1 MITIEHDG
9 ILHKIPK
16 NEQLTRLL
24 MRKDLL
30 ALPMSKWVE
39 LINKK
44 SGVCESHVLHNV
56 ILSALEYY
64 DKSQNVNSFIYKD
77 KQLWLDKNTRLG
89 LQQLVNSSEDKVSL
103 VLEDEILE
111 IPVDVANKFLKD
123 LEVYAGKCYLTT
135 QKHLINIKSLETLE
149 DIINYDYTSGYPEKI
164 VLNG

>member
-1 MITIEHDG
+1 MITLEYNG
-9 ILHKIPK
+9 TLYRVQKCTSLAK
-16 NEQLTRLL
+16 LLT
-24 MRKDLL
+24 RKDLL

-39 LINKK
+39 LLNLVNGNCK
-44 SGVCESHVLHNV
+44 VHMLQNV
-56 ILSALEYY
+56 ILHVITQY
-64 DKSQNVNSFIYKD
+64 DKSSNVNSFIFKD

-123 LEVYAGKCYLTT
+123 LEVYAGKCYLNT

>member
-1 MITIEHDG
+1 MITIQYDG
-9 ILHKIPK
+9 KQYFIEEKISLKKILKR
-16 NEQLTRLL
+16 Q
-24 MRKDLL
+24 DLL
-30 ALPMSKWVE
+30 VLPMLEWVK
-39 LINKK
+39 LLKLVNGYCDLYMIKT
-44 SGVCESHVLHNV
+44 VLTEIIVHH
-56 ILSALEYY
+56 
-64 DKSQNVNSFIYKD
+64 DKSSNVNSFIFKD

-123 LEVYAGKCYLTT
+123 LEVYAGKCYLNT